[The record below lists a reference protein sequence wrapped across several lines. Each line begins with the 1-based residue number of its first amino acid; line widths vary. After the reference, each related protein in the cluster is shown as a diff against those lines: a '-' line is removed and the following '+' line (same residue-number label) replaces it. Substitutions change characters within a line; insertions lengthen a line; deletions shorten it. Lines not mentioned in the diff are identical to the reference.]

1 MAIGKYL
8 ATPETM
14 PPRDAD
20 DEFREIKREIIES
33 RGLVIKTHNA
43 TNALAA
49 DVKAVA
55 RRQAAY
61 ERRLSVNSAVA
72 YVLFTALTFGG
83 LKLWLDASV
92 RERSSE
98 NHGLQA
104 QIDRLRNE
112 NTTLQRERDERAQLE
127 TRALA
132 FYDLIRE
139 GKRQEAVETWASLR
153 RERLPSAEAAF
164 FQDSVDRF
172 RTDLSV
178 NAYERGLEHARLA
191 RYVQANESFEE
202 AVRLREDAAH
212 IPRVKLAQGDALRH
226 LGRHREAIVVLQT
239 VADGPDS
246 DAADDA
252 LFTIARC
259 QTELN
264 QYAEARTTLRTLL
277 RRFPYGSTAQEARQ
291 WVANLALPDGVR
303 RFR

>member
-1 MAIGKYL
+1 
-8 ATPETM
+8 M

-92 RERSSE
+92 RERSGE
-98 NHGLQA
+98 NHALQ
-104 QIDRLRNE
+104 QQLDRSRQE
-112 NTTLQRERDERAQLE
+112 NSTLQRERDERAQLE
-127 TRALA
+127 TRALS

-139 GKRQEAVETWASLR
+139 GKRQEAVEAWSTLR
-153 RERLPSAEAAF
+153 RERLPAAESAF
-164 FQDSVDRF
+164 FQDTVDRF

-178 NAYERGLEHARLA
+178 TAYERGLEHARLA
-191 RYVQANESFEE
+191 RYVQAHEAFEE
-202 AVRLREDAAH
+202 SVRLREDASH
-212 IPRVKLAQGDALRH
+212 IPRVRLAQGDALRH
-226 LGRHREAIVVLQT
+226 LGRHREAVVVLQS

-252 LFTIARC
+252 LFIVARC
-259 QTELN
+259 QVELN
-264 QYAEARTTLRTLL
+264 QYAEARTTLRTLV
-277 RRFPYGSTAQEARQ
+277 RRFPYGSSAQDARQ
-291 WVANLALPDGVR
+291 ALLNLSLPDGVR

>member
-1 MAIGKYL
+1 
-8 ATPETM
+8 M

-92 RERSSE
+92 RERSEE
-98 NHGLQA
+98 NRALQQQLERSRQESA
-104 QIDRLRNE
+104 
-112 NTTLQRERDERAQLE
+112 TLQREREERGQLE
-127 TRALA
+127 TRALS

-139 GKRQEAVETWASLR
+139 GKRQEAVEAWSALR
-153 RERLPSAEAAF
+153 RERLPGAEAAF
-164 FQDSVDRF
+164 FQDAVDRF
-172 RTDLSV
+172 RADLSV
-178 NAYERGLEHARLA
+178 SAYERGLEHARLA
-191 RYVQANESFEE
+191 RFVQAHEAFEE
-202 AVRLREDAAH
+202 SVRLREDGPH
-212 IPRVKLAQGDALRH
+212 IPRVRLAQGDALRH
-226 LGRHREAIVVLQT
+226 LGRHREAAVVLQS

-252 LFTIARC
+252 LLLISRC
-259 QTELN
+259 QVELN
-264 QYAEARTTLRTLL
+264 QYAEARTTLRTLV
-277 RRFPYGSTAQEARQ
+277 RRFPYGSSAQEARQ
-291 WVANLALPDGVR
+291 ALVNLSLPDGVR